1 MSTILR
7 RETESS
13 FRSSQ
18 NDLAI
23 ETDMRLPAATKK
35 KARIEIIPMIDTM
48 FFLLVFFMIA
58 TLSMTIQ
65 HGMPV
70 TLPTAE
76 SATDKVPDQ
85 ISLTLTQ
92 EGALYYNK
100 ERIELLELE
109 IRLASLRQT
118 DPDPSLVINADEQV
132 PHGRVIQVMDIIR
145 LAGIPNMSIATK
157 PHSEP

>member
-1 MSTILR
+1 MK
-7 RETESS
+7 
-13 FRSSQ
+13 
-18 NDLAI
+18 
-23 ETDMRLPAATKK
+23 LPASVKK

-76 SATDKVPDQ
+76 SVTDDVPEQ
-85 ISLTLTQ
+85 ISLTLTR
-92 EGALYYNK
+92 EGTLYYNK
-100 ERIELLELE
+100 EQIGLPELKN
-109 IRLASLRQT
+109 RLASLRQT

-132 PHGRVIQVMDIIR
+132 PHGRVINVMDIIR
-145 LAGIPNMSIATK
+145 LAGIPNMAIATK
-157 PHSEP
+157 PDSKP